1 MLKVAMSIRAKGLYS
16 EYQIREKLYS
26 KEASKKVVDYVIKTM
41 KDFELINDNMLAN
54 DYLEYYNS
62 LNYGKNKILHK
73 LSEKGIFEVELNKL
87 KFPESLE
94 KKKAKNILKKLEN
107 KYAKY
112 NDNQKKQHIYNAYI
126 AYGFDSH
133 VASEMINEVTSN
145 NKSDELTK
153 LNIDYQKTKLRL
165 SRKYEGKELK
175 QKIINN
181 LLTKGYR
188 LNDIIKIIN

>member
-1 MLKVAMSIRAKGLYS
+1 MLKLAMSIRAKGLYS

-41 KDFELINDNMLAN
+41 KGYDLINDNMLAN